1 MVIKEEICIIW
12 YIDICPQV
20 DPDNANLGLG
30 LGLPGLKP
38 GMADKAQV
46 GGRGREGGAWNNGR
60 NGRGLHCVE

>member
-1 MVIKEEICIIW
+1 M
-12 YIDICPQV
+12 

-46 GGRGREGGAWNNGR
+46 SWRGREGGPGVIGMVGDFAVMSK
-60 NGRGLHCVE
+60 L